1 MLLFLSRHPAGRL
14 AGLVAVAAFASSATA
29 RAQQAGAVTAQGE
42 EAHAIPALSQTG
54 LWLAAAGGGA
64 LLAGVCTGFVAKARE
79 RDGWATCRRGSGGR
93 PECPESARADFDAAS
108 AFATA
113 TNVLFLG
120 GGLLGV
126 AGVGLVIVGA
136 QAEEHATR
144 ASLEFTPALAL
155 DGPGVAVSGAF

>member
-1 MLLFLSRHPAGRL
+1 L
-14 AGLVAVAAFASSATA
+14 AGLVAAAAFSCAPVA
-29 RAQQAGAVTAQGE
+29 RAQQAAAAAAKGE
-42 EAHAIPALSQTG
+42 VARAIPALSRTG
-54 LWLAAAGGGA
+54 LWLAAAGGTA
-64 LLAGVCTGFVAKARE
+64 LLAGVSTGFVAKARE
-79 RDGWATCRRGSGGR
+79 HDAWATCRRGSGGR

-108 AFATA
+108 ALATA

-136 QAEEHATR
+136 QAEAHSTR

-155 DGPGVAVSGAF
+155 DGPGVAVTGAF